1 MQGTVITS
9 GRGSWGFI
17 QPSDPAQD
25 NIFYHKSQLIG
36 RKRLLTNEV
45 VEFEVGEHEGRPVA
59 LNVRVIVPIKPMT
72 YSVNAECSIAS
83 HPEIVETSAKESR

>member
-17 QPSDPAQD
+17 QPTDPTLD
-25 NIFYHKSQLIG
+25 NVFYHKSQLIG

-45 VEFEVGEHEGRPVA
+45 VEFEIGEYNGRQQA
-59 LNVRVIVPIKPMT
+59 INVRVIVPVVPL
-72 YSVNAECSIAS
+72 
-83 HPEIVETSAKESR
+83 TSKSAPSADNFEVRP